1 MAKSAVLSPEPSTSA
16 PIDADIARALRAF
29 ASEVSYAVQMAK
41 AAAVIERK
49 RSVWNAR
56 RQAKQP

>member
-1 MAKSAVLSPEPSTSA
+1 MAKTAVASDFPTDFHPDVS
-16 PIDADIARALRAF
+16 RALQAF
-29 ASEVSYAVQMAK
+29 RSEVSYAVQMAR

-56 RQAKQP
+56 RQTRQA